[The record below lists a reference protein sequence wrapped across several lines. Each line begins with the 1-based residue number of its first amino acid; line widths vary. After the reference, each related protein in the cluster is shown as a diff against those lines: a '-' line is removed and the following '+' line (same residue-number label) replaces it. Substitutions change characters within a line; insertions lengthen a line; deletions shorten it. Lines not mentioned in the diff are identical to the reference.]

1 MKPMLYTFAAL
12 LLLSGC
18 SQSKNRLA
26 DDNNVEYQKRNASQL
41 TKPAAPKEVVDVPTV
56 SKDEDQS
63 RVQSQKQ
70 KTAEPT
76 PTPDIPDRSE
86 SAESASPSAPVVKNE
101 KPKAAAPVATAPTP
115 KPAAPA
121 ATAPAAAAPAAS
133 APAASAPAAAA
144 PAQRQ
149 TPHLLSFDEYLAI
162 TNALKQNFAAPEE
175 IKVIL
180 TGFINVEQNPNVDTQ
195 KLAPAIRGSYEK
207 LAAAILHDGKTL
219 TMIQDVALTLDGK
232 LLQAEATNDYKFH
245 AACAGEKCDILFIGF
260 YKNTGDKVSSNFPC
274 FFKRVGDQY
283 VIAGVKPKED
293 YEAEANKRASQAPAT
308 AQK

>member
-86 SAESASPSAPVVKNE
+86 SAESASPSAPVVKND
-101 KPKAAAPVATAPTP
+101 KPKAAAPATVTADAP

-121 ATAPAAAAPAAS
+121 AS
-133 APAASAPAAAA
+133 APVASAPAAAPA
-144 PAQRQ
+144 PAQKQ
-149 TPHLLSFDEYLAI
+149 TPHLLSFDEYVAI

-175 IKVIL
+175 INVIL
-180 TGFINVEQNPNVDTQ
+180 EGFINVEQNPDVDTQ
-195 KLAPAIRGSYEK
+195 KLAPAVKGSYEK
-207 LAAAILHDGKTL
+207 LAAAILHDGKPL
-219 TMIQDVALTLDGK
+219 TMVQNVVLTLDGK
-232 LLQAEATNDYKFH
+232 LLQTEATNDYKFH

-260 YKNTGDKVSSNFPC
+260 YKNTGDKVSSNLPC

-283 VIAGVKPKED
+283 VIAIKKPKAEYD
-293 YEAEANKRASQAPAT
+293 AEASKRASQAPAT